1 MPEFQGKVEILKRM
15 ILSFFFFQRVFISKN
30 QCEFQSSNAFSNSS
44 KKNRR
49 FLKFF
54 SYCAFFPTTCSFTF
68 CCFAKFLNKTFSL
81 LLLSKLPK
89 KVSNLCYFYFQKCVF
104 QNFQIT
110 QILVILQF
118 CVHKAKKKDGS
129 HNGFLPRW
137 WRWRRR

>member
-15 ILSFFFFQRVFISKN
+15 ILSFFSFNAFLSQKSMRVSKFQRVF
-30 QCEFQSSNAFSNSS
+30 
-44 KKNRR
+44 
-49 FLKFF
+49 KFF
-54 SYCAFFPTTCSFTF
+54 IEKSTFLEIFFILCFFPTTCSFTF